1 MEYIRISGCDSPCNG
16 KLLANQRP
24 GWTHVSQ
31 WSRTPI
37 FSGTQCNTGQLLCCG
52 DRMDSTPK
60 LRHSGIVSFY
70 ACVFL
75 QKEWT
80 EAEPQLPLE
89 RPTMGEAQ
97 VAHDGSFFLWGQWEA
112 GEGAACRA
120 HGSSDDP
127 HVTSSHG
134 PFSSFSV
141 DEPRT

>member
-1 MEYIRISGCDSPCNG
+1 MNGIYKDFWLWQSLQWKAFGKPKTWLDSRLP
-16 KLLANQRP
+16 
-24 GWTHVSQ
+24 VV
-31 WSRTPI
+31 TPI